1 MPAIIVVGDEV
12 PICKVPLA
20 SPFVTADELPEKVTT
35 VTPFGQRPN
44 LVITRVLISVLSDNG
59 LTNPKE
65 KGTIAVEVAD
75 EALEGVTTIV
85 DTAVETTVDTAVE
98 TEVETDVETEVE
110 SSVETMVEREVN
122 VET

>member
-65 KGTIAVEVAD
+65 KGTMAVEVA
-75 EALEGVTTIV
+75 EVLEGVTTIV